1 MEFKN
6 ARIHTMTFSI
16 NYLKIAFLT
25 DNKLYTTTYDITDC
39 LPSTLKA
46 LTRVFRVD
54 GFEKVLGGHSYCQ
67 IGIENGYL

>member
-6 ARIHTMTFSI
+6 AKIYSMTFNI
-16 NYLKIAFLT
+16 NYLKIVFLT
-25 DNKLYTTTYDITDC
+25 NNRLYTTTYDITDC

-54 GFEKVLGGHSYCQ
+54 DFGKVLGGHSYC
-67 IGIENGYL
+67 